1 MSISE
6 GTRLIAQVSN
16 YRKAKQ
22 HKSEVRKS
30 GLYRSI
36 KARKFKSYEVT
47 EIPKYEI
54 PPLLTREEANKVL
67 PSNIQSTDRASDVL
81 QRIGD
86 RALNLWLKS
95 SSMKNVQIVQA
106 AQKVQD
112 AMKAEVNL
120 APENSEV
127 QHKVNFQVQA
137 LEAVSRVDYSG
148 YVNATVS
155 FNVRN
160 NRTGYELRRKVL
172 RDKDFFVNHTSSKQE
187 DLSSV
192 GLRWS
197 F

>member
-1 MSISE
+1 M
-6 GTRLIAQVSN
+6 AQVSN
-16 YRKAKQ
+16 YNRAK
-22 HKSEVRKS
+22 KSLYEGRRS

-36 KARKFKSYEVT
+36 KSRKFKGYKVT
-47 EIPKYEI
+47 EIPKYDI
-54 PPLLTREEANKVL
+54 PPLLTREEANKIL
-67 PSNIQSTDRASDVL
+67 PTNIQPNDTASNVL
-81 QRIGD
+81 SRIGD

-95 SSMKNVQIVQA
+95 SSMQKVQIVQA
-106 AQKVQD
+106 AQKVQN

-120 APENSEV
+120 APQDSEV

-155 FNVRN
+155 FNARNSRTDYEVRK
-160 NRTGYELRRKVL
+160 KVL
-172 RDKDFFVNHTSSKQE
+172 KNKDFFVNHMTSRQE